1 MMLNKDKPLFI
12 IEDDE
17 EDLDDLMEETI
28 KIMASFHMRVIVV
41 GKDQLKE
48 TSEIVGVARI
58 DAEKIIDSVLK
69 GEKSSIFSLL
79 IRTRPDVIVLKNLD
93 HLIEMNLPR
102 EDMEKISELARN
114 GYDMVVGVMAKD
126 YDKKTS
132 LFEGLYDESF
142 SRITIGADALTGKI

>member
-1 MMLNKDKPLFI
+1 MLNKDKPLFI

-41 GKDQLKE
+41 GKDHLKE